1 MLTALR
7 DHLAEVKADAE
18 EKTRRAE
25 EATRAA
31 EKAAAEAKQKYQT
44 AALALPPP
52 GGVVSPGQENIGGMV
67 AVVQVAP
74 AATPTLSDVGVAAA
88 SGRAA
93 GALLSIQ
100 HPDAAAASLRREN
113 LSMTELYTKY
123 AEAADAWRKEC
134 AERRR
139 LQATIDGMIA
149 ELEQRAPLLAEQR
162 AEYERA
168 VNAHAEMRVRLEEST
183 VELRR
188 LETEQRSIATEK
200 RHHARVVKGLEA
212 QSADLSRQVSLLL
225 AEVQELKGG
234 GGGGGAVGSAAI
246 AAAASELRGDSGA
259 VITSTLVD
267 FRDISELQ
275 EQNRRQL
282 EVIRQLSADQEESK
296 CASRRSTS
304 GRLKKSRRTAK
315 SKSRI

>member
-100 HPDAAAASLRREN
+100 LPDAAAASLRREN

-123 AEAADAWRKEC
+123 AEAADAWRAEC
-134 AERRR
+134 CGAHGVCR
-139 LQATIDGMIA
+139 ATVDGMIA
-149 ELEQRAPLLAEQR
+149 ELEQRAPLSRGATRGVR
-162 AEYERA
+162 ARRF
-168 VNAHAEMRVRLEEST
+168 NAHAEMRARLEETT

-188 LETEQRSIATEK
+188 HRGGDQAPSIADASTEAP
-200 RHHARVVKGLEA
+200 REA
-212 QSADLSRQVSLLL
+212 SS
-225 AEVQELKGG
+225 
-234 GGGGGAVGSAAI
+234 
-246 AAAASELRGDSGA
+246 SG
-259 VITSTLVD
+259 
-267 FRDISELQ
+267 
-275 EQNRRQL
+275 
-282 EVIRQLSADQEESK
+282 
-296 CASRRSTS
+296 SRRSPRICR
-304 GRLKKSRRTAK
+304 GR
-315 SKSRI
+315 